1 MGGAFSSVL
10 GAAVGVGGV
19 CPLGITI
26 GGVAEELSFSPPFL
40 PPLSPTPPPEISD
53 GGQDKSVGGQF
64 VFSVAPPPP
73 VSLAAAIPPNC
84 VTSLVLLLLLLLSA
98 VAAPAVV
105 TATTTA
111 TTAAAAARQR
121 LLIGSGSPRRC

>member
-40 PPLSPTPPPEISD
+40 PPLSPTPPPETAD
-53 GGQDKSVGGQF
+53 GGQDKSVGGPF
-64 VFSVAPPPP
+64 VFSVPAP

-105 TATTTA
+105 TAATTA